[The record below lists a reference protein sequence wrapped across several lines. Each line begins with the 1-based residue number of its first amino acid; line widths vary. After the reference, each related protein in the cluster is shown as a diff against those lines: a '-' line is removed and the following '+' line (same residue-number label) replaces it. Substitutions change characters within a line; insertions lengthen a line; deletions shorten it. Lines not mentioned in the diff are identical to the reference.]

1 MTVRDLVGLVYNPRL
16 PEAARF
22 VDGIIESLGL
32 KKRSWVSAATDLGG
46 MGDKLEGTS
55 LIVVAGGD
63 GTILRTV
70 RVIAPLSIPIVG
82 VNMGRVGFMSE
93 LRVGEAVE
101 KLPMYLDGGLRIEER
116 MMLEAYV
123 ESGPD
128 RTRRLEHHA
137 LNDVVVGRGAASRL
151 VDIATTVDGRPL
163 TTYRADAVIVCT
175 ATGSTGY
182 ALSAGGPIT
191 YPEGRVML
199 VQPLAAHTGLRDGLV
214 LPEEAVVELKAAR
227 GRRVTLSVDGSLD
240 TALEADDKVTIVRS
254 PYVARFLRADPAS
267 DFYADLTRRLIRNGG
282 VERAGDGTR

>member
-137 LNDVVVGRGAASRL
+137 LNDVVVGRGAA
-151 VDIATTVDGRPL
+151 
-163 TTYRADAVIVCT
+163 
-175 ATGSTGY
+175 
-182 ALSAGGPIT
+182 
-191 YPEGRVML
+191 
-199 VQPLAAHTGLRDGLV
+199 
-214 LPEEAVVELKAAR
+214 
-227 GRRVTLSVDGSLD
+227 
-240 TALEADDKVTIVRS
+240 
-254 PYVARFLRADPAS
+254 
-267 DFYADLTRRLIRNGG
+267 
-282 VERAGDGTR
+282 